1 MVKHNRQNVSDTVT
15 VPSVLQQATS
25 PAEERNDITVVYN
38 KMTLREVQQAFNLNV
53 SAEKH
58 FRFSNEDFNFYTSS
72 PASIAKAIKHNRNAG
87 RYALLWGLY
96 NTLQ

>member
-1 MVKHNRQNVSDTVT
+1 MVKHNRQNISDTVT

-72 PASIAKAIKHNRNAG
+72 PASRA
-87 RYALLWGLY
+87 
-96 NTLQ
+96 